1 MFNNTEALDLMM
13 PLKGV
18 LKLGDN
24 AFDSLSAAL
33 ARAASL
39 SEVMRYA
46 FTSTTFLFVGLHR
59 AFAMK
64 TVFQAILDES
74 APVPASESAG
84 QPVQMI
90 AVLPVD
96 ELEALRVS
104 ANIKHAYALMCASGF
119 QVPRAILDLCRIF

>member
-13 PLKGV
+13 PVKGV
-18 LKLGDN
+18 RELGEE
-24 AFDSLSAAL
+24 AFHALRAAL
-33 ARAASL
+33 ARAASQ

-46 FTSTTFLFVGLHR
+46 FTRTTFLFVGLHR

-64 TVFQAILDES
+64 VVFQAILDES
-74 APVPASESAG
+74 ASAPASESTA

-119 QVPRAILDLCRIF
+119 QVPRTILDLCRIF